1 MKDEQKN
8 IEDENKDEPFDLSF
22 LEEDLAK
29 LPNEP
34 VPETGNFDGA
44 RFGAIEIDPSA
55 DLEEQIEQAMEKA
68 RESGLPEE
76 VVERLRDAITSRM
89 GAASGL
95 LNTARNFSTSAAFAA
110 MLAGSDE
117 FTQALGLMGHEY
129 HRKLVKIFGDMSAGY
144 AQIPICQC
152 ELTNDKSVNH
162 QHSEIT
168 PPGAPVDYDEKR
180 KEFVRV
186 TKRFQRDCSA
196 LSALVFG
203 IGVGGVQFEFDN
215 EHEA

>member
-1 MKDEQKN
+1 
-8 IEDENKDEPFDLSF
+8 
-22 LEEDLAK
+22 
-29 LPNEP
+29 
-34 VPETGNFDGA
+34 
-44 RFGAIEIDPSA
+44 
-55 DLEEQIEQAMEKA
+55 
-68 RESGLPEE
+68 
-76 VVERLRDAITSRM
+76 
-89 GAASGL
+89 
-95 LNTARNFSTSAAFAA
+95 
-110 MLAGSDE
+110 
-117 FTQALGLMGHEY
+117 
-129 HRKLVKIFGDMSAGY
+129 MSAGY

>member
-1 MKDEQKN
+1 MNDNEKNPEGEN
-8 IEDENKDEPFDLSF
+8 IEEPFDLSF

-29 LPNEP
+29 LPSEP
-34 VPETGNFDGA
+34 SPETGSFDGA
-44 RFGAIEIDPSA
+44 KFGAIEIDPSA

-68 RESGLPEE
+68 REAGLPEE

-95 LNTARNFSTSAAFAA
+95 LNTALNFATGAAFAT
-110 MLAGSDE
+110 MIAGSDE
-117 FTQALGLMGHEY
+117 FTQALGLLGHDY
-129 HRKLVKIFGDMSAGY
+129 HKKLVKIFGDMSAGY

-162 QHSEIT
+162 QHSTIT
-168 PPGAPVDYDEKR
+168 PPGAPSDYDEKR
-180 KEFVRV
+180 KEFVGV
-186 TKRFQRDCSA
+186 TKRFQRDCAA

-203 IGVGGVQFEFDN
+203 IGIGGAQFVN
-215 EHEA
+215 EDLET